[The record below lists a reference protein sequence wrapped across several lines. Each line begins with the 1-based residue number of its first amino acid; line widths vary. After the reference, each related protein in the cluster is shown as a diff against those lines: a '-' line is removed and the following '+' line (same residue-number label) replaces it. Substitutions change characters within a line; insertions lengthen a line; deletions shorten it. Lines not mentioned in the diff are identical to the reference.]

1 VLERISHRL
10 TNSILFWDLVLTL
23 FCLYITSH
31 FRLWLP
37 FGKPIYEWQVHLPW
51 MVYGAVGFIWLIV
64 FLLINPQ
71 RSIIFDPLI
80 DAIGRL
86 LAAMG
91 LASLSFAGMLY
102 LSPFREVSRLQF
114 FYFITCN
121 LLMLL
126 IFHVLARSYFRS
138 RQRQHT
144 QRRVLIVGTEPSG
157 QQIALEFLQRPWA
170 GMQVIGYVSDDPL
183 DDPRLPMLGTLNDT
197 VAIVD
202 REEIDEIIFALPA
215 AEHHRM
221 VDLSL
226 ALQCLPVM
234 VHTIPSLLDLTF
246 SRTSVGV
253 LGGIPLISLREST
266 LSEAQRLIK
275 RIFDLLTSSLLL
287 LLMAPWMLL
296 LALLIK
302 LDSPGPIFFVQE
314 RVGEHG
320 RRFRML
326 KFRSMY
332 QDADQRWAEVALRD
346 AEGLLLHKHAND
358 PRITRMGRLLR
369 RSSLDELPQLLNVL
383 RGEMS
388 LVGPRPEVPYIVGEY
403 EAWQWQRFRV
413 PPGMTG
419 WWQVNGRSDKPMHM
433 HTEDDL
439 FYVQNYSLWL
449 DLKILLRTIVVVLRG
464 QGAY

>member
-1 VLERISHRL
+1 
-10 TNSILFWDLVLTL
+10 
-23 FCLYITSH
+23 
-31 FRLWLP
+31 
-37 FGKPIYEWQVHLPW
+37 
-51 MVYGAVGFIWLIV
+51 
-64 FLLINPQ
+64 
-71 RSIIFDPLI
+71 
-80 DAIGRL
+80 
-86 LAAMG
+86 
-91 LASLSFAGMLY
+91 
-102 LSPFREVSRLQF
+102 
-114 FYFITCN
+114 
-121 LLMLL
+121 
-126 IFHVLARSYFRS
+126 
-138 RQRQHT
+138 
-144 QRRVLIVGTEPSG
+144 
-157 QQIALEFLQRPWA
+157 
-170 GMQVIGYVSDDPL
+170 
-183 DDPRLPMLGTLNDT
+183 
-197 VAIVD
+197 
-202 REEIDEIIFALPA
+202 
-215 AEHHRM
+215 
-221 VDLSL
+221 
-226 ALQCLPVM
+226 M

-275 RIFDLLTSSLLL
+275 RLFDLTMSSLALLL
-287 LLMAPWMLL
+287 LAPLMLL

-302 LDSPGPIFFVQE
+302 LESPGSIFFVQE

-332 QDADQRWAEVALRD
+332 QDADRRWAEVALRD
-346 AEGLLLHKHAND
+346 AEGLLLHKQPND
-358 PRITRMGRLLR
+358 PRITRIGRVIR
-369 RSSLDELPQLLNVL
+369 RTSLDELPQLWNVL

-388 LVGPRPEVPYIVGEY
+388 LVGPRPEVPYIVREY

-419 WWQVNGRSDKPMHM
+419 WWQVNGRSDKPMHL

>member
-1 VLERISHRL
+1 VLDRISHRL
-10 TNSILFWDLVLTL
+10 TNSILFWDLILTL

-31 FRLWLP
+31 VRLWLP
-37 FGKPIYEWQVHLPW
+37 FGKPIEEWQVHLPW
-51 MVYGAVGFIWLIV
+51 VVYLAVSLIWLIV

-71 RSIIFDPLI
+71 RAIVFDPLI

-86 LAAMG
+86 LASMG

-114 FYFITCN
+114 FYFVCTT

-126 IFHVLARSYFRS
+126 IFHVLARTYFRS
-138 RQRQHT
+138 RQRHQT
-144 QRRVLIVGTEPSG
+144 QRRVLIVGTEPPG
-157 QQIALEFLQRPWA
+157 RQIAQEFVQRPWA
-170 GMQVIGYVSDDPL
+170 NMHVIGYISDDPVH
-183 DDPRLPMLGTLNDT
+183 DTSLPVVGRLNDT
-197 VAIVD
+197 VAIVQ
-202 REEIDEIIFALPA
+202 REQIDEVIFALPA
-215 AEHHRM
+215 SQHHRI

-226 ALQCLPVM
+226 ALQCFPVM

-275 RIFDLLTSSLLL
+275 RLFDLTMSSLALLL
-287 LLMAPWMLL
+287 LAPLMLL

-302 LDSPGPIFFVQE
+302 LESPGSIFFVQE

-332 QDADQRWAEVALRD
+332 QDADRRWAEVALRD
-346 AEGLLLHKHAND
+346 AEGLLLHKQPND
-358 PRITRMGRLLR
+358 PRITRIGRVIR
-369 RSSLDELPQLLNVL
+369 RTSLDELPQLWNVL

-388 LVGPRPEVPYIVGEY
+388 LVGPRPEVPYIVREY

-419 WWQVNGRSDKPMHM
+419 WWQVNGRSDKPMHL